1 MWVTLANDRSD
12 DRLISCF
19 KKGFLSCFFF
29 EKIFFL
35 SLYRINFTVTG
46 LGRLLLLSFL
56 PIRCVRSRS
65 LCVSSISNFSL
76 KISRA
81 RSSAFSW
88 FPSVFQWI
96 RKQFFEIPFLFQFLI
111 PNVIDSLRSA
121 NYFWL

>member
-1 MWVTLANDRSD
+1 M
-12 DRLISCF
+12 
-19 KKGFLSCFFF
+19 
-29 EKIFFL
+29 
-35 SLYRINFTVTG
+35 TG

-65 LCVSSISNFSL
+65 LCGSSVSNFSL

-96 RKQFFEIPFLFQFLI
+96 RKQFFEIPFLFHFLI
-111 PNVIDSLRSA
+111 PNVIDSLTTFGYKMQLMNGALFLNATILFLFALSGLVTIIVLFTTMYA
-121 NYFWL
+121 